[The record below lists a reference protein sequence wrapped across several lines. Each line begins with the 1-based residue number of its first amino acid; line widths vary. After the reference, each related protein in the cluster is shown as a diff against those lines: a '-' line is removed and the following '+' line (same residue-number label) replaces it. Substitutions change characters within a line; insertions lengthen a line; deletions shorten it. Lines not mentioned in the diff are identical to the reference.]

1 MVDYPLVWA
10 EIDLTAIK
18 HNIKI
23 LKNLIPENTKFMAV
37 VKADAYGHG
46 AVKVAQTAIQNGADM
61 LGVARLHEAQEL
73 RNAGITA
80 PILIFGFIF
89 PDQAETVAN
98 LDLTATIYDP
108 NIAKQL
114 SIQACKKS
122 ITITAHLKIDTGMG
136 RLGILSNPKNESISK
151 IKEIINLPNLDI
163 QGIYTHFASADSL
176 DKSYSENQI
185 NVFTDILNQL
195 KRQGI
200 EFKTKHA
207 ANSAAIINFPQSH
220 FDLVRAGLA
229 MYGLYPNLAMKNSGK
244 INLKPALK
252 LKAIITSMKKVPR
265 GFNISYGM
273 TYRTKN
279 ETTIATVPI
288 GYADGFSRLLSSKG
302 CMLVNGK
309 RAPIVGRICM
319 DQTVIDIGLMSDA
332 KIGDEVVIIG
342 SQGKETITAEEVA
355 LKASTINYEI
365 VSSLTARV
373 PKFY

>member
-1 MVDYPLVWA
+1 MDYPLVWA
-10 EIDLTAIK
+10 EIDLNAIK

-23 LKNLIPENTKFMAV
+23 LKNLIPKNTKFMAV

-46 AVKVAQTAIQNGADM
+46 TVKVAQKAIQSGADM

-73 RNAGITA
+73 RDAGISV

-89 PDQAETVAN
+89 PNQLETLAN
-98 LDLTATIYDP
+98 LDLTATIYDYK
-108 NIAKQL
+108 IAKQL

-122 ITITAHLKIDTGMG
+122 ITIKAHLKIDTGMG
-136 RLGILSNPKNESISK
+136 RLGILLDSKNRSVSN
-151 IKEIINLPNLDI
+151 IKEIINLPQIDI

-176 DKSYSENQI
+176 DKSYCENQI
-185 NVFTDILNQL
+185 EVFTDFLNKL
-195 KRQGI
+195 KQQGI

-207 ANSAAIINFPQSH
+207 ANSAAIINFPKSH

-229 MYGLYPNLAMKNSGK
+229 MYGLYPNLEMQNNEQ
-244 INLKPALK
+244 INLKPVLK
-252 LKAIITSMKKVPR
+252 LKAIITSIKKVPK

-273 TYRTKN
+273 TYQTKN
-279 ETTIATVPI
+279 KTTIASVPI

-319 DQTVIDIGLMSDA
+319 DQTLIDIGLMSDV

-355 LKASTINYEI
+355 LKASTINYEV
-365 VSSLTARV
+365 VSSLTSRV